1 MVKDCI
7 SEAEEPQYY
16 FMREFLLQRQQKSL
30 GPFRSSIT
38 SVQVVVDDPYLF
50 KRCLTNSIER
60 MKRNLMTG
68 GNIEAE

>member
-7 SEAEEPQYY
+7 SEMEEPQYY
-16 FMREFLLQRQQKSL
+16 FMREFLLQRQHQSL

-38 SVQVVVDDPYLF
+38 SVQIIVDDPYLF
-50 KRCLTNSIER
+50 KRCLTSSVQR
-60 MKRNLMTG
+60 MKKTLTTG